1 MPNALRLP
9 PQRHV
14 ARDPAPAAR
23 YHPRVA
29 TFYPTQLQTYLQC
42 PRKYFFSKDREIRAK
57 YMKSSPAMLLGNA
70 AHDALQAFF
79 DVARVKPSERGVD
92 RLHELFRDAWA
103 GRGLFSRNRWKQ
115 KEAREQAFGGD
126 TATEA
131 GWGKKGLDMLWRF
144 AQTADLAIQPLTAEQ
159 FHEIWLT
166 EHVTLGGKIDRI
178 DRRADGS
185 LEVVD
190 YKTGKPPWAGKGAAG
205 SEPPRAPAADDVVRR
220 SVRPLGHDD
229 LQLAAYALLVTRK
242 FRGRVARCT
251 YVYLNDD
258 LDLFFEPTDDD
269 LRAKEIEIV
278 GLCDRVLADTTFG
291 ATPNVLCPWCEY
303 RPICPEGDAW
313 VKAHEGGGAPPED
326 VPF

>member
-1 MPNALRLP
+1 VP
-9 PQRHV
+9 
-14 ARDPAPAAR
+14 
-23 YHPRVA
+23 
-29 TFYPTQLQTYLQC
+29 TFYPTQIQTYLQC
-42 PRKYFFSKDREIRAK
+42 PRKYHFGRDRELKAK
-57 YMKSSPAMLLGNA
+57 YAKASPHMVLGNA
-70 AHDALQAFF
+70 AHDALQVFF
-79 DVARVKPSERGVD
+79 DVTKVKPGERTVEK
-92 RLHELFRDAWA
+92 LHELFRDAWA
-103 GRGLFSRNRWKQ
+103 GRNHFSRNRWKQ

-131 GWGKKGLDMLWRF
+131 AWGKKGLDMLWRF
-144 AQTADLAIQPLTAEQ
+144 VQTADLAAQPLTAEQ

-178 DRRADGS
+178 DRREDGA
-185 LEVVD
+185 LLVLD
-190 YKTGKPPWAGKGAAG
+190 YKTGKPPRTPRAAG
-205 SEPPRAPAADDVVRR
+205 DEAPKAPAAGDAVRR
-220 SVRPLGHDD
+220 SSRPLGQDD

-258 LDLFFEPTDDD
+258 LDLFFEPTEDQ
-269 LRAKEIEIV
+269 LRAKEAEIV
-278 GLCDRVLADTTFG
+278 GICTRILDDKSFG

-303 RPICPEGDAW
+303 RPICPEGEAW

>member
-1 MPNALRLP
+1 M
-9 PQRHV
+9 
-14 ARDPAPAAR
+14 
-23 YHPRVA
+23 A
-29 TFYPTQLQTYLQC
+29 TFYPTQLQTYVQC

-57 YMKSSPAMLLGNA
+57 YAKASPAMLLGNA

-79 DVARVKPSERGVD
+79 DVTRVKPGERTVE

-103 GRGLFSRNRWKQ
+103 GRNLFARNRWKQ

-131 GWGKKGLDMLWRF
+131 GWGKKGLDMLWRY
-144 AQTADLAIQPLTAEQ
+144 AQTADLSVQPLTAEQ

-185 LEVVD
+185 LEVLD
-190 YKTGKPPWAGKGAAG
+190 YKTGKPPWTKKGEGAA
-205 SEPPRAPAADDVVRR
+205 EPPRAPAAGDAVRR
-220 SVRPLGHDD
+220 STRPLGQDD

-242 FRGRVARCT
+242 FRGKVARCT

-258 LDLFFEPTDDD
+258 LDLYFEPDEAQ
-269 LRAKEIEIV
+269 LREKEAEIV
-278 GLCDRVLADTTFG
+278 ALCDRILADKAFSP
-291 ATPNVLCPWCEY
+291 TPNVLCPWCEY
-303 RPICPEGDAW
+303 RPICPDGEAW
-313 VKAHEGGGAPPED
+313 VKQQEAPAAPPED